1 MMDARRMELSQ
12 TIAEEVNMVVTRQQG
27 DLLNSLQTM
36 KDSKLSNFQQ
46 NIQQI
51 SNSQLNRIEENLN
64 EHYVFVR
71 KAMKTNT
78 NTRHGCYLS

>member
-71 KAMKTNT
+71 KAMKTKT